1 MGGGHSSGHC
11 HRQLHQLGA
20 REVGAIRRAFP
31 AGDSSGAGGSL
42 TGEGREDWELRVR
55 AEGGGGGE
63 GRATAKPE
71 AGAGGA
77 SEEAGAGGASE
88 EAGAGK
94 QTFLRLIRVISIQR
108 QLPVW
113 IQKVSSNPIE
123 G

>member
-1 MGGGHSSGHC
+1 MDV
-11 HRQLHQLGA
+11 
-20 REVGAIRRAFP
+20 E
-31 AGDSSGAGGSL
+31 GAGVGV
-42 TGEGREDWELRVR
+42 GDVVFENIRVS
-55 AEGGGGGE
+55 GGGGGE
-63 GRATAKPE
+63 GRATAQPE
-71 AGAGGA
+71 AGG
-77 SEEAGAGGASE
+77 GGASE

>member
-77 SEEAGAGGASE
+77 SEEAGAG
-88 EAGAGK
+88 K